1 MVLYRAARIDVPFA
15 GNMHS
20 ASIPASKQLPTTGMH
35 HLSEHIQ
42 RSSDIG
48 ITYDMEASRYADTAA
63 SEENRLQ
70 LHSLMNTYHVHDI
83 PSS

>member
-1 MVLYRAARIDVPFA
+1 MVLYRATRIDVPFA

-20 ASIPASKQLPTTGMH
+20 ASIPASKQLPTIGMY
-35 HLSEHIQ
+35 HLSKHIQ
-42 RSSDIG
+42 RGNDID
-48 ITYDMEASRYADTAA
+48 ITYDMEASRYAGTTA